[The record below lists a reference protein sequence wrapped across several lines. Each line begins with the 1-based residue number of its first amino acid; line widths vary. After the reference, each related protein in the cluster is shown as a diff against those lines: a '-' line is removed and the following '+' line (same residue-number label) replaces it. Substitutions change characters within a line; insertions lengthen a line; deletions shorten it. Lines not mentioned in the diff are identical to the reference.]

1 MFADRDALSAALDQL
16 GFRCLVL
23 DALAARPWRREF
35 LRDAIS
41 VHLVLQGSCLLDVDF
56 PVWRYRLDEG
66 ELLVVNRGTPGA
78 LRSSSDADSPE
89 VLSARV
95 HLEAPAGHPM
105 LAGFPRL
112 LRTRAGAGPAS
123 FASTMSAMREELSCP
138 LLGGRAIAKHLCE
151 ALFIQALRSHVAD
164 QSWNDRGWF
173 RMLADPLVREQLGAL
188 ERPGATLEGIAA
200 LAGRSRQRTDRA
212 AAQNDIGAVARRSGR
227 SGAGAGQRRGRGDGI
242 GHERASGGE
251 ARRLA
256 EQAGDAAGI
265 DFVAQ
270 KELTETSPT
279 HREASRPGRAA
290 RSAIMYIARN
300 G

>member
-200 LAGRSRQRTDRA
+200 LAGRSRQRTAARIGQFAGSAPRKLLRGARVRRA
-212 AAQNDIGAVARRSGR
+212 AELLAKGETDLGRIAREAGSASRQGLCRALRQELGTSATALWR
-227 SGAGAGQRRGRGDGI
+227 DLNQRPFPRTRQRAGAS
-242 GHERASGGE
+242 AP
-251 ARRLA
+251 A
-256 EQAGDAAGI
+256 
-265 DFVAQ
+265 
-270 KELTETSPT
+270 P
-279 HREASRPGRAA
+279 RPED
-290 RSAIMYIARN
+290 
-300 G
+300 